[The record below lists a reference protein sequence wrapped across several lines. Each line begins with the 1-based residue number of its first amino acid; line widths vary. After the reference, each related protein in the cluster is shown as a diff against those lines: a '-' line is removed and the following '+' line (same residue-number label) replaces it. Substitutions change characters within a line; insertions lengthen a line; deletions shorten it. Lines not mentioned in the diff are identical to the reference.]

1 MEEKSMVEAM
11 LERARAAQVVLESY
25 TQSQVDT
32 LVRAMGKVIYDNAE
46 ILAEEAV
53 RETGYGRVDSKI
65 FKQRKA
71 TAAAWFYLRDK
82 KSVGVIDCDPVNK
95 LVTFAKPVGVVACVA
110 PSTNPTSTVA
120 SNGMSIIKCRN
131 AMIVAP
137 HPAAKSVTVHGVA
150 LINEALAEL
159 GAPKDLIQIIEQ
171 PSMAATRELM
181 AKADVTVATGG
192 AAMVKSAYSSG
203 RPSFG
208 VGQGNVQ
215 VVAADDYDDYAFL
228 AATVIGS
235 RSYDN
240 GIPCTGE
247 QAIHYPAPRRAA
259 LVKALEAAGAA
270 MIPPEKVSLLP
281 GLLFRENGTSN
292 PAFVGMKPAKMA
304 EALGFSVPADTKI
317 LIFDSV
323 GMTREN
329 VLRREKLCPVVQLFP
344 YDSYEEGVANAKS
357 NLLWEGAGHTSVVYT
372 NDAQRAEYAG
382 KELPVC
388 RVLVNQAGGAA
399 SGGNYINGLNP
410 TMSLGC
416 GSWGNNSISENLTY
430 RHLMNTTQL
439 AYYHECTM
447 PPLEEVWALNPLD

>member
-82 KSVGVIDCDPVNK
+82 KSVGVIDRDPVNK

-192 AAMVKSAYSSG
+192 AAMVKSAY
-203 RPSFG
+203 
-208 VGQGNVQ
+208 
-215 VVAADDYDDYAFL
+215 
-228 AATVIGS
+228 
-235 RSYDN
+235 
-240 GIPCTGE
+240 
-247 QAIHYPAPRRAA
+247 
-259 LVKALEAAGAA
+259 
-270 MIPPEKVSLLP
+270 
-281 GLLFRENGTSN
+281 
-292 PAFVGMKPAKMA
+292 
-304 EALGFSVPADTKI
+304 
-317 LIFDSV
+317 
-323 GMTREN
+323 
-329 VLRREKLCPVVQLFP
+329 
-344 YDSYEEGVANAKS
+344 
-357 NLLWEGAGHTSVVYT
+357 
-372 NDAQRAEYAG
+372 
-382 KELPVC
+382 
-388 RVLVNQAGGAA
+388 
-399 SGGNYINGLNP
+399 
-410 TMSLGC
+410 
-416 GSWGNNSISENLTY
+416 
-430 RHLMNTTQL
+430 
-439 AYYHECTM
+439 
-447 PPLEEVWALNPLD
+447 